1 MALSNKLECFYTRGS
16 SGAEN
21 TGTERD
27 VVSDDFKEVA
37 QFNHK
42 DTGSDRGPL

>member
-1 MALSNKLECFYTRGS
+1 MED
-16 SGAEN
+16 

-37 QFNHK
+37 QFNYK

>member
-1 MALSNKLECFYTRGS
+1 MALANKSWSASTSEAAKQ
-16 SGAEN
+16 GAEN

-37 QFNHK
+37 QFNI
-42 DTGSDRGPL
+42 